1 MNISLK
7 QVKAFVKV
15 AQCRNYAEA
24 AERLHVSQPAL
35 SIAIRNLEQTIGG
48 ALFSRSTRKVELTP
62 EGQEFF
68 PVAKRLLQDWEE
80 ACSDLNNLFSLQK
93 GKLTIAVMPSF
104 ADTMLP
110 KVLLAF
116 HDSYPNISISVQDV
130 VMESAMNAVRESRAE
145 LGITFE
151 SDTLDGLDFLPLF
164 DNDCVL
170 ICQPEHEL
178 ALQNEV
184 DWDQISAFPF
194 VAMNWGSTMRRWI
207 DEASVEHNLTLN
219 ITAEA
224 GQLVTLGQFVAVG
237 MGISVVPALCRIQME
252 NKGLVCRPIRNS
264 GLIKQVGIVR
274 RQRGS
279 LSVAANAFMEL
290 LLAEKFDI

>member
-130 VMESAMNAVRESRAE
+130 VMESAMSAVRDSRAE

-178 ALQNEV
+178 ALQTEV
-184 DWDQISAFPF
+184 NWGEISDFPF

-207 DEASVEHNLTLN
+207 DEASVQHNLTLN

-224 GQLVTLGQFVAVG
+224 GQLVTLGQFVSVG
-237 MGISVVPALCRIQME
+237 MGVSVVPALCRTQME

-290 LLAEKFDI
+290 LLAEKFEV